1 MEVVLSPKYQLL
13 VPKILRKELS
23 LQGKQKFQV
32 ITKEG
37 MIIYIPDRALKE
49 MKGFIS
55 GLNIKGLREES
66 ERV

>member
-13 VPKILRKELS
+13 VPKNLRKELS
-23 LQGKQKFQV
+23 LHGKQKFQV

-37 MIIYIPDRALKE
+37 MIIYIPDRNLKE
-49 MKGFIS
+49 MKGFIT